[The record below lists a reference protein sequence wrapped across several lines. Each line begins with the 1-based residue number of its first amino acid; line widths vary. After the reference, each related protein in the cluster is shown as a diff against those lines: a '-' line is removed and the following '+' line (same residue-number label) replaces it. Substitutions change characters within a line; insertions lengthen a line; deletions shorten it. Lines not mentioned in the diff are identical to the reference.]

1 MTMNAA
7 QAVQVG
13 YINTS
18 TFVLVFLTT
27 TVRDEEGFYFCENE
41 YTRLQS

>member
-7 QAVQVG
+7 QAVG

-18 TFVLVFLTT
+18 TFVFLITT
-27 TVRDEEGFYFCENE
+27 IRDEEGFYFCEMN
-41 YTRLQS
+41 TRLQS